1 LLWLYGGVGKFLWG
15 GDRVI
20 LVLVFY
26 QFLNFFRNLGDRCF
40 GQFVFEG
47 LLGFGGRSHQYFLH
61 VPTDRTVFVRRG
73 AVHFKD
79 VRVFDKVENI
89 EKCDLIGRFGQH
101 RTAAVAELGAS
112 QSSFGQFAQEAAD
125 DGGIGADAGGEGFRS
140 NRFAIVGGKDG
151 EDVDGDGEAGAGGH
165 GSLEEARG

>member
-1 LLWLYGGVGKFLWG
+1 LLWLYGGIGEFLWG

-20 LVLVFY
+20 LILVFY
-26 QFLNFFRNLGDRCF
+26 QFLNFFRDLGDRCF

-61 VPTDRTVFVRRG
+61 ISTDWAVFIRRG

-79 VRVFDKVENI
+79 VGIFDEVEDVK
-89 EKCDLIGRFGQH
+89 ECDLIGGNSKH
-101 RTAAVAELGAS
+101 GAAAVAELGAS
-112 QSSFGQFAQEAAD
+112 QSSVGQFAQETAD

-140 NRFAIVGGKDG
+140 HGFAIVGGEDG
-151 EDVDGDGEAGAGGH
+151 EDMDGDGEAGAGGH
-165 GSLEEARG
+165 DREAP